1 MSIKLTEGAV
11 KEIKRVMQEQDMNI
25 EEFSLMVSV
34 EGGGCSGFNYKLGF
48 EKRNDID
55 ESTSIIENQFGIQ
68 TTVDERSDSYL
79 DGTIIDWYSGLE
91 KRGFTFSNPNSV
103 RSCGCGSS
111 FSVSENSENSGGC
124 GSQSDG
130 SCGQSFSC

>member
-68 TTVDERSDSYL
+68 TAVDERSDSYL

-111 FSVSENSENSGGC
+111 FSVSDDSGGC

>member
-68 TTVDERSDSYL
+68 TAVDERSDSYL

-111 FSVSENSENSGGC
+111 FSVSDDDGGC